1 VSGGGIAVFKVGRL
15 NIIRRQNKLNG
26 RTCVMVTNN
35 LSFREWAMV
44 FGGAK
49 LTSALLDRLTHR
61 SYILETGSF
70 SFSFKASYTTASKRK
85 KKRNTPLTT
94 V

>member
-1 VSGGGIAVFKVGRL
+1 
-15 NIIRRQNKLNG
+15 
-26 RTCVMVTNN
+26 
-35 LSFREWAMV
+35 MV

-61 SYILETGSF
+61 SYILETGSY